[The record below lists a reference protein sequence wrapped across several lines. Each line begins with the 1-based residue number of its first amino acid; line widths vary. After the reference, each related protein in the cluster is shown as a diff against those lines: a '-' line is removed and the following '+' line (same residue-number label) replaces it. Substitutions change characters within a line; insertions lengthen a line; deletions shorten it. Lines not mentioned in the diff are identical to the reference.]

1 MSGVPPGPGGP
12 VSGPVAALAGLL
24 APDADDVF
32 TALGDRT
39 RRQIIVR
46 LADQPDDAGAVAR
59 DLGISRQAVAKHLR
73 ILADA
78 DMVLARADGR
88 RQVHAVHPGRIRE
101 ISDLLGTVADGW
113 DRRLEQVRQ
122 LAEREDQRPR

>member
-1 MSGVPPGPGGP
+1 MSGVSARQDAG
-12 VSGPVAALAGLL
+12 SAGPVAALAGLL

-101 ISDLLGTVADGW
+101 ISDLLGTVAEGW
-113 DRRLEQVRQ
+113 DRRLEQVRR

>member
-1 MSGVPPGPGGP
+1 M
-12 VSGPVAALAGLL
+12 
-24 APDADDVF
+24 
-32 TALGDRT
+32 
-39 RRQIIVR
+39 
-46 LADQPDDAGAVAR
+46 AR

-113 DRRLEQVRQ
+113 DRRLEQVRR

>member
-1 MSGVPPGPGGP
+1 MSGESARQDAG
-12 VSGPVAALAGLL
+12 SAGPVASLAGLL

-59 DLGISRQAVAKHLR
+59 DLGISRQAVAKHLW
-73 ILADA
+73 ILTNA

-113 DRRLEQVRQ
+113 DRRLAQVRR

>member
-12 VSGPVAALAGLL
+12 DAGPVAALAGLL

-73 ILADA
+73 ILAGA
-78 DMVLARADGR
+78 DMVLARAEGR

-113 DRRLEQVRQ
+113 DRRLEQVRR
-122 LAEREDQRPR
+122 LAERDNRRAQ